1 MVELWKKNR
10 NMNNIKGIY
19 VFNKNLSNGN
29 YWNVK
34 ENYYKFFHRKKILIK
49 YILQL

>member
-19 VFNKNLSNGN
+19 VFK
-29 YWNVK
+29 
-34 ENYYKFFHRKKILIK
+34 LIK
-49 YILQL
+49 IYLMEIIGM

>member
-19 VFNKNLSNGN
+19 VFN
-29 YWNVK
+29 
-34 ENYYKFFHRKKILIK
+34 LIK
-49 YILQL
+49 IYLMEIIGM